1 MNFLK
6 YSLLRL
12 GILVA
17 LFVLCLYLG
26 LGLVFSGIAAVI
38 AAFAVC
44 YIFFPKLH
52 YAAGQDFH
60 RFISRSPKPL
70 SPRNSEASAKYL
82 GINPSGISNNRML
95 M

>member
-1 MNFLK
+1 VNFLK

-60 RFISRSPKPL
+60 RFISRSPKPQNRVAL
-70 SPRNSEASAKYL
+70 EDQEYEDSYTDAEARKDV
-82 GINPSGISNNRML
+82 
-95 M
+95 

>member
-26 LGLVFSGIAAVI
+26 LGLVFSGIDAVI
-38 AAFAVC
+38 AAFAIC

-60 RFISRSPKPL
+60 RFISRSPKPQNRVAL
-70 SPRNSEASAKYL
+70 EDQEYEDSYTDAEARKDV
-82 GINPSGISNNRML
+82 
-95 M
+95 